1 MFKEQC
7 ISVTD
12 LRTKTKQCLDGT
24 TQEPK
29 YIFMNNRLIAVLMS
43 IRTYE
48 DRFAEPRLVE
58 LSEDVVDARM
68 RRKAASARRVKK
80 SNLLNIR

>member
-12 LRTKTKQCLDGT
+12 LRTKTKECLDGAT
-24 TQEPK
+24 RTPK
-29 YIFMNNRLIAVLMS
+29 YIFINNRPIAVLMS
-43 IRTYE
+43 LRVYE
-48 DRFAEPRLVE
+48 DCFTEPRLVE
-58 LSEDVVDARM
+58 LSNDAVPTGM
-68 RRKAASARRVKK
+68 KKKAASARRMKK

>member
-12 LRTKTKQCLDGT
+12 LRTKTKQCLEGVT
-24 TQEPK
+24 REPK
-29 YIFMNNRLIAVLMS
+29 YIFINNRPIAVLMNL
-43 IRTYE
+43 RAYE
-48 DRFAEPRLVE
+48 DHFSEPRLVE
-58 LSEDVVDARM
+58 LSDDAVDVSLKK
-68 RRKAASARRVKK
+68 KAASARRIKK

>member
-12 LRTKTKQCLDGT
+12 LRTKTKECLDGT
-24 TQEPK
+24 AREPK
-29 YIFMNNRLIAVLMS
+29 YVFINNRPIAVLMS

-48 DRFAEPRLVE
+48 DRFVEPRLIE
-58 LSEDVVDARM
+58 LSEDAVDAPTRK
-68 RRKAASARRVKK
+68 KAASARRAKK